1 MKLKIV
7 FCLSSNV
14 IFLIGLY
21 NSYMEVKRERFIKKN
36 QKPIMCNIV
45 ELSKMAK
52 ASSKCNIEY
61 KSKLYKNI
69 KANVSVLKLG
79 FNDADFYYDEEKD
92 KIFYKVDI
100 IRTVNLFLVV
110 FFISLLLWFIP
121 NNMFTL
127 F

>member
-36 QKPIMCNIV
+36 QKPIICNIV

-69 KANVSVLKLG
+69 KANVSVFKLG

>member
-1 MKLKIV
+1 
-7 FCLSSNV
+7 
-14 IFLIGLY
+14 
-21 NSYMEVKRERFIKKN
+21 
-36 QKPIMCNIV
+36 
-45 ELSKMAK
+45 MAK

-92 KIFYKVDI
+92 KVFYKVDI
-100 IRTVNLFLVV
+100 IRIVNLFLVG

-121 NNMFTL
+121 NNKFTL

>member
-7 FCLSSNV
+7 FCLSLNV
-14 IFLIGLY
+14 IFLVGLY

-36 QKPIMCNIV
+36 QKPIICNVV

-61 KSKLYKNI
+61 KGKLYKNI
-69 KANVSVLKLG
+69 KANVNVLKLG

-92 KIFYKVDI
+92 KVFYKVDI
-100 IRTVNLFLVV
+100 IRIVNLFLVS
-110 FFISLLLWFIP
+110 FFISLLLWYIP
-121 NNMFTL
+121 NNKFTL

>member
-7 FCLSSNV
+7 FCLSLNV

-21 NSYMEVKRERFIKKN
+21 NSYMDVKRERFIKKN
-36 QKPIMCNIV
+36 QKPIICNIV

-92 KIFYKVDI
+92 KVFYKVDI
-100 IRTVNLFLVV
+100 IRIVNLFLVG

-121 NNMFTL
+121 NNKFTL

>member
-36 QKPIMCNIV
+36 QKPIICNIV